1 MVVYRFGP
9 GFLQK
14 GDREP
19 AIYGVGLVWLKT
31 RGICASS
38 QPLVVEE
45 ADCRNALPTKVASRH
60 VVNLLGCIGWY
71 LAVDGD
77 ELVPAEEQ

>member
-38 QPLVVEE
+38 QPLVYGWRKQTVE
-45 ADCRNALPTKVASRH
+45 APCRPRLH
-60 VVNLLGCIGWY
+60 
-71 LAVDGD
+71 
-77 ELVPAEEQ
+77 PAME